1 LLCRRLLLGVR
12 LALCH
17 RLAPTSALLLAARQ
31 RRAGGP
37 GVPLAILYFAHA
49 PLHYSPH
56 QTIHIAV

>member
-1 LLCRRLLLGVR
+1 LLCQRLLLGVR

-17 RLAPTSALLLAARQ
+17 RLAPARALLLAARQ

-37 GVPLAILYFAHA
+37 GAPFAILYFAHS

-56 QTIHIAV
+56 QTIHIVV